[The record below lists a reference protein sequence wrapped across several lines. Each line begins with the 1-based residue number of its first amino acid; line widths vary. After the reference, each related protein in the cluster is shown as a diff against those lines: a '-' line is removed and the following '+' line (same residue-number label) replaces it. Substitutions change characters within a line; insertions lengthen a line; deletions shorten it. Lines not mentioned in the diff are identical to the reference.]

1 MEMFSGIVEGTGK
14 ARYSAGRFYVELP
27 LEVKPG
33 DSVAVNGACLTV
45 VKFDGRRA
53 VFDVGEETLRR
64 TNLREA
70 KVVNLERALKLGERL
85 NGHIVMGHVDG
96 TVRFITS
103 LIRGNTTWMA
113 FEMPPERWGVAEKGS
128 IALNGVS
135 LTVAKVESN
144 RFWIQ
149 VIPYTLEKTNL
160 GLLRPGERVN
170 YEIDVLVRYVKSVLE
185 RPQFKHRNS

>member
-1 MEMFSGIVEGTGK
+1 MFTGIVEGTGR
-14 ARYSAGRFYVELP
+14 ARYSAGKLYVELP
-27 LEVKPG
+27 FEVEEG

-45 VKFDGRRA
+45 VSFDGKTA
-53 VFDVGEETLRR
+53 VFDVGEETLAR

-70 KVVNLERALKLGERL
+70 KVVNLERALPANGRFD
-85 NGHIVMGHVDG
+85 GHIVTGHVDG
-96 TVRFITS
+96 TIRFIAKRGS
-103 LIRGNTTWMA
+103 GNTTWIA
-113 FEMPPERWGVAEKGS
+113 FEMPKEKWGVAEKGS

-135 LTVAKVESN
+135 LTVAKVEAT

-170 YEIDVLVRYVKSVLE
+170 YEIDVLARYVKRILE
-185 RPQFKHRNS
+185 VRG

>member
-1 MEMFSGIVEGTGK
+1 MFTGIVEGTGK
-14 ARYSAGRFYVELP
+14 ARYSAGKLYVELP
-27 LEVKPG
+27 FEVEEG

-45 VKFDGRRA
+45 VSFDGKTA
-53 VFDVGEETLRR
+53 VFDVGEETLAR

-70 KVVNLERALKLGERL
+70 KVVNLERALPANGRFD
-85 NGHIVMGHVDG
+85 GHIVTGHVDG
-96 TVRFITS
+96 TIRFIAKRGS
-103 LIRGNTTWMA
+103 GNTTWIA
-113 FEMPPERWGVAEKGS
+113 FEMPKEKWGVAEKGS

-135 LTVAKVESN
+135 LTVAKVEAT

-170 YEIDVLVRYVKSVLE
+170 YEIDVLARYVKRILE
-185 RPQFKHRNS
+185 VRG

>member
-1 MEMFSGIVEGTGK
+1 MFSGIVEGTGR
-14 ARYSAGRFYVELP
+14 ARYSTGRLHVELP
-27 LEVKPG
+27 FEVKPG

-45 VKFDGRRA
+45 VEFDGRIA
-53 VFDVGEETLRR
+53 VFDAGEETLRR

-85 NGHIVMGHVDG
+85 NGHIVTGHVDG
-96 TVRFITS
+96 MVRFIAS
-103 LIRGNTTWMA
+103 RRSGNTTWMA
-113 FEMPPERWGVAEKGS
+113 FEMPPERWGIAEKGS

-149 VIPYTLEKTNL
+149 VIPYTLKKTNL
-160 GLLRPGERVN
+160 GLLRPGEKVN
-170 YEIDVLVRYVKSVLE
+170 YEIDVLARYVKRIME
-185 RPQFKHRNS
+185 AGT

>member
-1 MEMFSGIVEGTGK
+1 MFSGIVEATGK
-14 ARYSAGRFYVELP
+14 ARYSAGKLYVEVP
-27 LEVKPG
+27 FEVRPG

-45 VKFDGRRA
+45 VDFDGRIA
-53 VFDVGEETLRR
+53 IFDVGEETLRR

-70 KVVNLERALKLGERL
+70 KVVNLERALKVGDRFD
-85 NGHIVMGHVDG
+85 GHIVTGHVDG
-96 TVRFITS
+96 TIRFIAKRTS
-103 LIRGNTTWMA
+103 GNTTWMA

-135 LTVAKVESN
+135 LTVARVEAN

-170 YEIDVLVRYVKSVLE
+170 YEIDVIARYVKRILE
-185 RPQFKHRNS
+185 ER

>member
-1 MEMFSGIVEGTGK
+1 MFSGIVEATGK
-14 ARYSAGRFYVELP
+14 ARYSAGKLHVEVP
-27 LEVKPG
+27 FEVRPG

-45 VKFDGRRA
+45 VDFDGKEA
-53 VFDVGEETLRR
+53 TFDIGEETLAR

-70 KVVNLERALKLGERL
+70 KVVNLERAMPASGRF
-85 NGHIVMGHVDG
+85 NGHIVTGHVDG
-96 TVRFITS
+96 TVRFIAKRTS
-103 LIRGNTTWMA
+103 GNTTWMA

-135 LTVAKVESN
+135 LTVARVEGS

-170 YEIDVLVRYVKSVLE
+170 YEIDIIARYVRE
-185 RPQFKHRNS
+185 IIANSK

>member
-1 MEMFSGIVEGTGK
+1 MFSGIVEGTGK
-14 ARYSAGRFYVELP
+14 ALYSSGRLYVELP
-27 LEVKPG
+27 FEVKPG

-45 VKFDGRRA
+45 VEFDGRRA

-85 NGHIVMGHVDG
+85 DGHIVTGHVDG
-96 TVRFITS
+96 TVRFLTVRRS
-103 LIRGNTTWMA
+103 GNTTWMA
-113 FEMPPERWGVAEKGS
+113 FEMPPERWGIAEKGS

-149 VIPYTLEKTNL
+149 VIPYTLENTNL

-170 YEIDVLVRYVKSVLE
+170 YEIDVLARYVKRIME
-185 RPQFKHRNS
+185 ART

>member
-1 MEMFSGIVEGTGK
+1 MFSGIVEGTGR
-14 ARYSAGRFYVELP
+14 AHYSAGRLHVELP
-27 LEVKPG
+27 FEVKPG

-45 VKFDGRRA
+45 VGFDGRIA
-53 VFDVGEETLRR
+53 TFDVGEETLRR

-85 NGHIVMGHVDG
+85 DGHIVTGHVDG
-96 TVRFITS
+96 TVRFIAS
-103 LIRGNTTWMA
+103 RKSGNTTWMA
-113 FEMPPERWGVAEKGS
+113 FEMPPERWGIAEKGS

-135 LTVAKVESN
+135 LTVARVESN

-160 GLLRPGERVN
+160 GLLRPGEKVN
-170 YEIDVLVRYVKSVLE
+170 YEIDVLARYVKRIME
-185 RPQFKHRNS
+185 AGT

>member
-1 MEMFSGIVEGTGK
+1 MFSGIVEGTGK
-14 ARYSAGRFYVELP
+14 ARYSAGRLYVELP
-27 LEVKPG
+27 FAVKPG

-45 VKFDGRRA
+45 VEFDGRGA

-85 NGHIVMGHVDG
+85 NGHIVTGHVDG
-96 TVRFITS
+96 TVRFITRKRS
-103 LIRGNTTWMA
+103 GNTTWMA
-113 FEMPPERWGVAEKGS
+113 FEIPPERWGIAEKGS

-144 RFWIQ
+144 RFWVQ
-149 VIPYTLEKTNL
+149 VIPYTLENTNL

-170 YEIDVLVRYVKSVLE
+170 YEIDILARYVRRALLGT
-185 RPQFKHRNS
+185 